1 LGSTTTLYGPLA
13 EEKEESLMDPL
24 VRKRLILEN
33 AKARR
38 QQQLKGLLNIEGAF
52 PAGPG
57 QDAIVD
63 RARTEMSADR
73 ADRGWDMAGQQQ
85 AVATPFAKPL
95 TQEEILLAR
104 EGISDPT
111 LGANVPFSG
120 AGPLSQVPPTPSAPP
135 PPSAPTPSA
144 PPPPAP
150 APGKPATQT
159 DYADFTRDY
168 IEKVDKRSRMLRGM
182 STLFGVPDRSEDY
195 ATRALANFKGHMT
208 QRGMGQ
214 LVGKEFTSNMALF
227 DAAYNAGI
235 PPSAMKDLFS
245 LGLVKKA
252 VKDEK
257 KYKQYNFYDPAK
269 PDQMQSGFIIEQP
282 GQSPA
287 RFFYGAD
294 GQPTPV
300 PSNWVGKSGGATSV
314 SVSTGGLKPTT
325 AVPTAMI
332 TMSQKW
338 MREAQEYWLNDEGK
352 LRDDLTFGDSLGFI
366 GPARTTKTKME
377 RALSVALRL
386 ESGAAIG
393 EDERAQFY
401 DLFMPNWRDWVSGDK
416 EGAIVA
422 KFKAFREYMDLLNEL
437 IGPGVGT
444 GGSDEDKAAVAAA
457 FRFVIADAEE
467 KMKEEK
473 ETVPEGKF
481 LDMGPPR

>member
-1 LGSTTTLYGPLA
+1 LGSTTALYGPLA
-13 EEKEESLMDPL
+13 EEKEESLMGSL

-38 QQQLKGLLNIEGAF
+38 QMQLRGLLQGNIEGAF
-52 PAGPG
+52 PAGPE

-73 ADRGWDMAGQQQ
+73 AGRGWDMAGQQQ
-85 AVATPFAKPL
+85 AVTTPFAQPL
-95 TQEEILLAR
+95 RQESIQLAR

-111 LGANVPFSG
+111 LGEDVSFGGS
-120 AGPLSQVPPTPSAPP
+120 PLSQVPPAPAP
-135 PPSAPTPSA
+135 YAPAPTPYA
-144 PPPPAP
+144 PPARSTD
-150 APGKPATQT
+150 KPATQT

-300 PSNWVGKSGGATSV
+300 PSHWVGKSGGSTSV
-314 SVSTGGLKPTT
+314 SVSTGMDPNK
-325 AVPTAMI
+325 AVGAAMI
-332 TMSQKW
+332 PMAKKW
-338 MREAQEYWLNDEGK
+338 MREAQEFWLNDEGE
-352 LRDDLTFGDSLGFI
+352 LRDDLTFADTLGFM
-366 GPARTTKTKME
+366 GPARTTRNKME

-401 DLFMPNWRDWVSGDK
+401 GLFMPNWQDWVSGDR
-416 EGAIVA
+416 EGAIVS

-457 FRFVIADAEE
+457 FKFVLADAEE
-467 KMKEEK
+467 KMKERK
-473 ETVPEGKF
+473 ETVPEGKV
-481 LDMGPPR
+481 LIAYEGAPR

>member
-1 LGSTTTLYGPLA
+1 
-13 EEKEESLMDPL
+13 MDPL

-38 QQQLKGLLNIEGAF
+38 QMQLQGLLQGNIEGAF
-52 PAGPG
+52 LAGPE

-73 ADRGWDMAGQQQ
+73 AGRGWDMAGQQQ
-85 AVATPFAKPL
+85 AVTTPFAQPL
-95 TQEEILLAR
+95 RQEAIQLAR

-111 LGANVPFSG
+111 LGADVSFG
-120 AGPLSQVPPTPSAPP
+120 GVPLSQV
-135 PPSAPTPSA
+135 APTPSA
-144 PPPPAP
+144 PPAP
-150 APGKPATQT
+150 APYAPPARSTDKPATQT

-168 IEKVDKRSRMLRGM
+168 IEKVDKRSRMFSGFSM
-182 STLFGVPDRSEDY
+182 LFGVPDRSEDY

-314 SVSTGGLKPTT
+314 SVSTGIKPTT

-332 TMSQKW
+332 NMSQIW
-338 MREAQEYWLNDEGK
+338 MREAQDYWLNEEGE
-352 LRDDLTFGDSLGFI
+352 LRDNLTFGDALGFM

-401 DLFMPNWRDWVSGDK
+401 DLFMPNWMDWVSGDK
-416 EGAIVA
+416 EAAIVA

-467 KMKEEK
+467 KMKERK
-473 ETVPEGKF
+473 ETVPDEGKV

>member
-1 LGSTTTLYGPLA
+1 
-13 EEKEESLMDPL
+13 MDSL

-38 QQQLKGLLNIEGAF
+38 QQQLRGLLNIEGAF

-57 QDAIVD
+57 QDAIVN
-63 RARTEMSADR
+63 RARAQMDADR
-73 ADRGWDMAGQQQ
+73 AARGWNTTGQ
-85 AVATPFAKPL
+85 AVTTPLGKPL
-95 TQEEILLAR
+95 TQEEVLLAR
-104 EGISDPT
+104 EGLTPRD
-111 LGANVPFSG
+111 LEEAAKVNVMG
-120 AGPLSQVPPTPSAPP
+120 GPLSQGAPTVSAPP
-135 PPSAPTPSA
+135 A
-144 PPPPAP
+144 PPAPPAP

-159 DYADFTRDY
+159 DYAGFTRDY

-182 STLFGVPDRSEDY
+182 SMLFGVPDRSEDY

-214 LVGKEFTSNMALF
+214 LVGKEFTSNMELF
-227 DAAYNAGI
+227 NAAYNAGI

-245 LGLVKKA
+245 LGLVRKA

-257 KYKQYNFYDPAK
+257 KYKQYNFYDPAN
-269 PDQMQSGFIIEQP
+269 PDKMQSGFIIEQP

-300 PSNWVGKSGGATSV
+300 PSHWVGKSGGAASV
-314 SVSTGGLKPTT
+314 SVSTGIKPTT

-332 TMSQKW
+332 KMAEKW
-338 MREAQEYWLNDEGK
+338 MANAESYWLDEEGK
-352 LRDDLTFGDSLGFI
+352 LRKDLTFGDALGMV
-366 GPARTTKTKME
+366 GPARTTKTQME

-401 DLFMPNWRDWVSGDK
+401 ELFMPSWRDWVSGDK
-416 EGAIVA
+416 EAAIQS
-422 KFKAFREYMDLLNEL
+422 KFKAFREYMALLNEL
-437 IGPGVGT
+437 IEPMKN
-444 GGSDEDKAAVAAA
+444 DQDKALI
-457 FRFVIADAEE
+457 FRDVLAQAKE
-467 KMKEEK
+467 KMKEKK
-473 ETVPEGKF
+473 ETAPEGKL
-481 LDMGPPR
+481 LDMEPPR

>member
-1 LGSTTTLYGPLA
+1 
-13 EEKEESLMDPL
+13 MDPL

-38 QQQLKGLLNIEGAF
+38 QMQLRGLLQGDTEGAF
-52 PAGPG
+52 LVGPE

-73 ADRGWDMAGQQQ
+73 AGRGWDMAGQQQ
-85 AVATPFAKPL
+85 AVTTPLAQPL
-95 TQEEILLAR
+95 RQESIQLAR

-111 LGANVPFSG
+111 LGADVSFG
-120 AGPLSQVPPTPSAPP
+120 GVPLSQVAPAPSAP
-135 PPSAPTPSA
+135 APYA
-144 PPPPAP
+144 PPARSTD
-150 APGKPATQT
+150 KPATQT

-269 PDQMQSGFIIEQP
+269 PDKMQSGFIIEQP

-300 PSNWVGKSGGATSV
+300 PSHWVGKSGGATSV
-314 SVSTGGLKPTT
+314 STVVSTGVSPTT

-332 TMSQKW
+332 KMAEKW
-338 MREAQEYWLNDEGK
+338 MANAESYWLTEDGK
-352 LRDDLTFGDSLGFI
+352 LRDDLTFGDALGLM
-366 GPARTTKTKME
+366 GPARTTKTQME

-401 DLFMPNWRDWVSGDK
+401 DLFMPNWKDWISGDK
-416 EGAIVA
+416 EAAIVS
-422 KFKAFREYMDLLNEL
+422 KFQAFREYMALLNEL
-437 IGPGVGT
+437 IEPMQN
-444 GGSDEDKAAVAAA
+444 DADKALV
-457 FRFVIADAEE
+457 FRDVLAQAQA
-467 KMKEEK
+467 KMEEEK
-473 ETVPEGKF
+473 EKKEVPPEGKF
-481 LDMGPPR
+481 LEMGPPR